1 MITMSMYK
9 EIQRFKRQGV
19 SIRNICSAVGASRN
33 TVRKYYRM
41 NEDDFIGY
49 LAKCRRRG
57 KKFESYS
64 EEIITLYNENK
75 GRKVYTSS
83 VFDVLEERHGELP
96 ASERTLRNYI
106 TYLSE
111 SGELDTRAVVRMY
124 QKVPEAAPGS
134 QMQVDFGVE
143 KQSCSQTVYIF
154 AALLSHSR
162 YRYVAVQERPFT
174 TIDVILHLLDCFIAF
189 GGKPEEMVID
199 QDAVLV
205 VSENSGDII
214 YTHAFKQF
222 IDEQELSMRVCK
234 KADPESK
241 GKVENLVGFVKSSFF
256 SARTFESFEQI
267 PAALAQWLRRRANGR
282 VTQAT
287 GKIPAVMLEEEQKSL
302 RLVRRS
308 VFEKEK
314 RSEREARRVNEK
326 GLISV
331 LGNRYSVPFAYRN
344 GSVDIYY
351 SEARL
356 FIFDPEGG
364 AQIASHL
371 LSPIKGQ
378 TVQQKGHLSPEKGST
393 EELYRELERRWSF
406 SRWSEFLVCHKRH
419 FARYLR
425 QQYGQLRDLLERQPE
440 SAAMEKAIAF
450 CLEVDQLSAKNLQ
463 EAYEYFLHVNEEYY
477 PDVLSALAQ
486 NDVEK
491 NRHSVR
497 VEKRKVGYYSSLV
510 SIVGGL
516 L

>member
-9 EIQRFKRQGV
+9 EIQRFKRQGK
-19 SIRNICSAVGASRN
+19 SIRNICSTVGASRN

-41 NEDDFIGY
+41 SEEEFISY
-49 LAKCRRRG
+49 LARCKRRG
-57 KKFESYS
+57 KKFEPYR
-64 EEIITLYNENK
+64 EEIITIYKQNT

-83 VFDVLEERHGELP
+83 VFDVLEERYGSLP

-111 SGELDTRAVVRMY
+111 SGGLDTGEAVRIY

-143 KQSCSQTVYIF
+143 TQSYRRPVYIF

-174 TIDVILHLLDCFIAF
+174 TIDVILHLLDCFVAF

-199 QDAVLV
+199 QDSVLV
-205 VSENSGDII
+205 VSENGGDII

-222 IDEQELSMRVCK
+222 IDEQELSTRVCK

-256 SARTFESFEQI
+256 SARTFGSFEQI
-267 PAALAQWLRRRANGR
+267 PAALSQWLRRRANGR

-287 GKIPAVMLEEEQKSL
+287 GKIPALMLEGEEKAL
-302 RLVRRS
+302 RVVRRS
-308 VFEKEK
+308 VFEKER
-314 RSEREARRVNEK
+314 RSEREARKVDEK

-344 GSVDIYY
+344 SAVEIYH
-351 SEARL
+351 SEMRL
-356 FIFDPEGG
+356 FIFDSESGT
-364 AQIASHL
+364 QVASHP

-378 TVQQKGHLSPEKGST
+378 TVQQKAHLGPEKGST
-393 EELYRELERRWSF
+393 EELYCALERQWSF
-406 SRWSEFLVCHKRH
+406 SRWSEFLIRHKNN

-425 QQYGQLRDLLERQPE
+425 EQYGYLRVFLDSRPE
-440 SAAMEKAIAF
+440 KVAIEKAIGF

-463 EAYEYFLHVNEEYY
+463 EAYEYYLHVNEEYY
-477 PDVLSALAQ
+477 PDILSTLAHS
-486 NDVEK
+486 DVER
-491 NRHSVR
+491 RHRSVR
-497 VEKRKVGYYSSLV
+497 VEKRKVGYYNSLV